1 MAEIAEDKCVDS
13 KYCRQM
19 LTLSENDIKEG
30 RVYIA
35 KLDATIFCP
44 TAFGYPSNQRRVVED
59 LIFYDCDIERKPWTI
74 RFHSDGDRYYLT
86 RGWSQFA
93 RVKKLS
99 EGDLIT
105 IYELKSRKGIKERAF
120 MVGVTRKMDVFKH
133 LGVDLTKTNNH
144 E

>member
-1 MAEIAEDKCVDS
+1 LINYALAETVKDLCVDS

-19 LTLSENDIKEG
+19 FFKILSQNDIKEG

-35 KLDATIFCP
+35 KSDATIFCP
-44 TAFGYPSNQRRVVED
+44 TAFGCSSNEHRVVED
-59 LIFYDCDIERKPWTI
+59 LIFYDYDIERKPWTI
-74 RFHSDGDRYYLT
+74 RFCSDGDGYYLT

-105 IYELKSRKGIKERAF
+105 IHELKF
-120 MVGVTRKMDVFKH
+120 
-133 LGVDLTKTNNH
+133 
-144 E
+144 